1 MNRSIR
7 SIEKPTI
14 NQSIHP
20 SISHIHLARKGKDDI
35 GLDGCEMK
43 SVEEL
48 EASAD
53 PKGIAAVDGL
63 VGATLEPLRLP
74 EAQPTLQLLRGCGRG
89 RWWKG

>member
-1 MNRSIR
+1 MTIR
-7 SIEKPTI
+7 PLGKSAGDWI
-14 NQSIHP
+14 
-20 SISHIHLARKGKDDI
+20 LARKGKDDI

-48 EASAD
+48 EAGAD

-74 EAQPTLQLLRGCGRG
+74 EAQPTLQLLYLLVMKR
-89 RWWKG
+89 